1 MQPDGPYR
9 YTHML
14 GGSPVGK
21 AWAAVDG
28 QGRLVTVA
36 VLDATV
42 AATPGWREAFAG
54 TANSLAQAPGGAPFT
69 YADFSAAAPWVAY
82 PAEVGPAPEKLFRA
96 LGVDYQPVPSAAA
109 PASGPSQ
116 PVSGVPQSVSGPPA
130 PTSGPPESVSGP
142 PQPVSGPPQPVSGG
156 PQSVSGPPQ
165 PVPGGHQPVSGA
177 PFPGQSTPTSATPQP
192 QWHGPV
198 SPAPLQLPTSGPV
211 SGAPQG
217 PVSGAP
223 TSPVSGA
230 GGDEFGLDP
239 FTAPVRRIQPS
250 ARPKRRTGLWVGVA
264 ALALVAAVG
273 AGAAVWALTGDD
285 DPEPPLTAPT
295 GVESSGSVPNP
306 TEVNPGIKP
315 WAQVAPYSPEERALA
330 IAAPSLVF
338 VEAVFTGFV
347 REAKSNVPLSATPV
361 TFKRRCSG
369 FVANPDGHVV
379 TNGQCVQPSAEV
391 ARERALY
398 TLGRILIEQKKL
410 SADELDEY
418 VRSKMGATTFTGD
431 QPDEAPATQVFTQF
445 NIARGDL
452 TASPAV
458 PAQLVH
464 VLAADGGNLALLK
477 VAQSDLPTAEVDPA
491 ASPVPGAALLLIGYQ
506 TGDSD
511 FRAATYTVE
520 SKQVQVS
527 STGKQGT
534 VEVARV
540 NEDLGIYSHGGIAID
555 DQGRVVGVID
565 NDRAVNGGAN
575 RAVVSVSAVTGL
587 LAEKGVENEIADADR
602 AYRSGL
608 DAFFAGRSGD
618 AIAQFNT
625 VAETS
630 PTNLVAQAY
639 RQNAIDRSRLEQE
652 SSDSSNLV
660 PILLAGLG
668 GALVVG
674 LIGAAVLVLRRRST
688 Y

>member
-28 QGRLVTVA
+28 QGRFVTVA

-42 AATPGWREAFAG
+42 AAAPGWREAFAG
-54 TANSLAQAPGGAPFT
+54 TANSLAQAAGGSPFT

-82 PAEVGPAPEKLFRA
+82 PAEAGPAAEKLFRA
-96 LGVDYQPVPSAAA
+96 LGVDYQPVPPAGA
-109 PASGPSQ
+109 PVSGPPQ
-116 PVSGVPQSVSGPPA
+116 PVSGAPQSVSGPPA
-130 PTSGPPESVSGP
+130 SISGPPVSVSGPPQPVSGASQPVSGP

-156 PQSVSGPPQ
+156 PQSVSGA
-165 PVPGGHQPVSGA
+165 PG
-177 PFPGQSTPTSATPQP
+177 PGQGGPIAATPHTP
-192 QWHGPV
+192 WHGPA
-198 SPAPLQLPTSGPV
+198 APIQPPTSGPV
-211 SGAPQG
+211 SGAPISPG
-217 PVSGAP
+217 PGTAS
-223 TSPVSGA
+223 
-230 GGDEFGLDP
+230 DDFGLDP

-250 ARPKRRTGLWVGVA
+250 ARPKRRTGLWAAVA

-273 AGAAVWALTGDD
+273 TGAAVWALTGDD
-285 DPEPPLTAPT
+285 DPEPPQTAPT
-295 GVESSGSVPNP
+295 GAEGSGSSFPNP
-306 TEVNPGIKP
+306 AQVNPGIKP

-398 TLGRILIEQKKL
+398 TLGRILIEQNKL
-410 SADELDEY
+410 SAAELDGY
-418 VRSKMGATTFTGD
+418 VRSKMATTTFTGN
-431 QPDEAPATQVFTQF
+431 QPDVDPAMQVFAQF

-452 TASPAV
+452 TANPAV
-458 PAQLVH
+458 PAQLVD

-477 VAQSDLPTAEVDPA
+477 LAQSDLPTAELDPSA
-491 ASPVPGAALLLIGYQ
+491 KPGPGTALLLIGYQ

-520 SKQVQVS
+520 AKQVQVS

-540 NEDLGIYSHGGIAID
+540 NDDLGIYSHGGIAID
-555 DQGRVVGVID
+555 TQGRVVGVID
-565 NDRAVNGGAN
+565 NDRAANGGAN
-575 RAVVSVSAVTGL
+575 RALVPVSAVSGL
-587 LAEKGVENEIADADR
+587 LDGTDVRNELADADR

-608 DAFFAGRSGD
+608 DAFFAGRSDD
-618 AIAQFNT
+618 AVAQFNA
-625 VAETS
+625 VAEAS
-630 PTNLVAQAY
+630 PANLVAQAY
-639 RQNAIDRSRLEQE
+639 RQNAIDRSRLERD
-652 SSDSSNLV
+652 SSESSNLL

-674 LIGAAVLVLRRRST
+674 LVGAAVLVLRRRST

>member
-1 MQPDGPYR
+1 MQPEGPYR

-28 QGRLVTVA
+28 QGRFVTVA

-42 AATPGWREAFAG
+42 AATQGWREAFAG
-54 TANSLAQAPGGAPFT
+54 TANSLAQAPGGSPFT

-82 PAEVGPAPEKLFRA
+82 AAEAGPAAEKLFRA
-96 LGVDYQPVPSAAA
+96 LGVDYQPVP
-109 PASGPSQ
+109 PAGTPVPGPPQ
-116 PVSGVPQSVSGPPA
+116 PVSGAPQSVSGPPA
-130 PTSGPPESVSGP
+130 PISGPPQPVSGA

-156 PQSVSGPPQ
+156 PQ
-165 PVPGGHQPVSGA
+165 PVSGA
-177 PFPGQSTPTSATPQP
+177 PAPGLNAPNPAKTQP
-192 QWHGPV
+192 PWSGAA
-198 SPAPLQLPTSGPV
+198 SPAPIQPHPPGPV
-211 SGAPQG
+211 SGAPMSPG
-217 PVSGAP
+217 PGTA
-223 TSPVSGA
+223 
-230 GGDEFGLDP
+230 GDEFGLDP
-239 FTAPVRRIQPS
+239 FAAPVRRIQPS
-250 ARPKRRTGLWVGVA
+250 ARPKRRTGLWAAVA

-273 AGAAVWALTGDD
+273 TGAAVWALTGEG
-285 DPEPPLTAPT
+285 DPEPPQAAPT
-295 GVESSGSVPNP
+295 GVEGSGNFPDP
-306 TEVNPGIKP
+306 AEVNPGIKP
-315 WAQVAPYSPEERALA
+315 WAQVPPYSPEERALA

-369 FVANPDGHVV
+369 FVANADGHVV

-398 TLGRILIEQKKL
+398 TLGRILIEQDKL
-410 SADELDEY
+410 SATELDGY
-418 VRSKMGATTFTGD
+418 VRGKMGTTIFTGD
-431 QPDEAPATQVFTQF
+431 QPEADPAMQVFAQL

-458 PAQLVH
+458 PAQLEH
-464 VLAADGGNLALLK
+464 VLAPDGGNLALVKL
-477 VAQSDLPTAEVDPA
+477 AQSGLPTAELDPA
-491 ASPVPGAALLLIGYQ
+491 AAPGAGTALLLIGYQ

-520 SKQVQVS
+520 AKQVQVS
-527 STGKQGT
+527 TTGRQGT

-540 NEDLGIYSHGGIAID
+540 NDDLGIYSHGGIAID
-555 DQGRVVGVID
+555 TRGRVVGVID

-575 RAVVSVSAVTGL
+575 RALVPVSAVAGL
-587 LAEKGVENEIADADR
+587 LNETGVENEITDADR

-608 DAFFAGRSGD
+608 DAFFAGRSAD
-618 AIAQFNT
+618 AIAQFDA
-625 VAETS
+625 VAEAS
-630 PTNLVAQAY
+630 PANLVAQAY
-639 RQNAIDRSRLEQE
+639 RQNAIDRSRLERD
-652 SSDSSNLV
+652 SSGSSNLL

-674 LIGAAVLVLRRRST
+674 LVGAAVLVMRRRSS

>member
-1 MQPDGPYR
+1 MQPEGPYR

-28 QGRLVTVA
+28 QGRFVTVA

-42 AATPGWREAFAG
+42 AAAPGWREAFAG
-54 TANSLAQAPGGAPFT
+54 TANSLAQAPGGSPFT

-82 PAEVGPAPEKLFRA
+82 AAEAGPAAEKLFRA
-96 LGVDYQPVPSAAA
+96 LGVDYQPVPPVGA
-109 PASGPSQ
+109 PVSGPPQ
-116 PVSGVPQSVSGPPA
+116 PVSGAPRSVSGPPA
-130 PTSGPPESVSGP
+130 PTSGPPVPISGP
-142 PQPVSGPPQPVSGG
+142 PQPVSGPPQPM
-156 PQSVSGPPQ
+156 
-165 PVPGGHQPVSGA
+165 SGA
-177 PFPGQSTPTSATPQP
+177 PAPGQGGPIAATPP
-192 QWHGPV
+192 HTSWHGPA
-198 SPAPLQLPTSGPV
+198 SPAPIQPPASGPV
-211 SGAPQG
+211 SGAPISPG
-217 PVSGAP
+217 PGVAS
-223 TSPVSGA
+223 
-230 GGDEFGLDP
+230 DDFGLDP

-250 ARPKRRTGLWVGVA
+250 ARPKRRTGLWAAVA

-273 AGAAVWALTGDD
+273 TGAAVWALTGDD
-285 DPEPPLTAPT
+285 DPEPPQTAPT
-295 GVESSGSVPNP
+295 GVEGSGSSFPNP
-306 TEVNPGIKP
+306 AQVNPGIKP

-379 TNGQCVQPSAEV
+379 TNGQCVQPSAEI

-398 TLGRILIEQKKL
+398 TLGRILIEQNKL
-410 SADELDEY
+410 SATELDGY
-418 VRSKMGATTFTGD
+418 VRSKMGTTTFTGD
-431 QPDEAPATQVFTQF
+431 QPDVDPAVQVFAQF

-452 TASPAV
+452 TANPAV
-458 PAQLVH
+458 PAQLVN

-477 VAQSDLPTAEVDPA
+477 LAQSDLPTAELDPSA
-491 ASPVPGAALLLIGYQ
+491 KPGPGTALLLIGYQ

-520 SKQVQVS
+520 AKQVQVS

-540 NEDLGIYSHGGIAID
+540 NDDLGIYSHGGIAID
-555 DQGRVVGVID
+555 TQGRVVGVID
-565 NDRAVNGGAN
+565 NDRAANGGAN
-575 RAVVSVSAVTGL
+575 RALVPVSAVAGL
-587 LAEKGVENEIADADR
+587 LDETDVRNELADADR

-608 DAFFAGRSGD
+608 DAFFAGRSDD
-618 AIAQFNT
+618 AVAQFNA
-625 VAETS
+625 VAEAS
-630 PTNLVAQAY
+630 PANLVAQAY
-639 RQNAIDRSRLEQE
+639 RQNAIDRSRLERD
-652 SSDSSNLV
+652 SSESSNLL

-674 LIGAAVLVLRRRST
+674 LGGAAVLVMRRRST

>member
-9 YTHML
+9 YTHLL

-28 QGRLVTVA
+28 QGRFVTVA
-36 VLDATV
+36 VLDATA

-54 TANSLAQAPGGAPFT
+54 TANNLAQAPGGAPFT

-82 PAEVGPAPEKLFRA
+82 AAEAGPAAEKLFRA
-96 LGVDYQPVPSAAA
+96 LGVDYQPVPAAGT
-109 PASGPSQ
+109 PVSGPPQ

-130 PTSGPPESVSGP
+130 SISGPPQPVSGA
-142 PQPVSGPPQPVSGG
+142 PQPVSGPPQPVSGA
-156 PQSVSGPPQ
+156 P
-165 PVPGGHQPVSGA
+165 QPVSGA
-177 PFPGQSTPTSATPQP
+177 PVPGQGPAVPATQHVPWNAP
-192 QWHGPV
+192 A
-198 SPAPLQLPTSGPV
+198 SPAPVAPPSSGPV
-211 SGAPQG
+211 SGAPMSPG
-217 PVSGAP
+217 PATAS
-223 TSPVSGA
+223 
-230 GGDEFGLDP
+230 DEFGLDP
-239 FTAPVRRIQPS
+239 FTAPVRRIKPS
-250 ARPKRRTGLWVGVA
+250 APPKRRTGLWAAVA

-273 AGAAVWALTGDD
+273 TGAVVWALTADGDA
-285 DPEPPLTAPT
+285 DPPQTAPT
-295 GVESSGSVPNP
+295 AVDGSGSFPNP
-306 TEVNPGIKP
+306 APVNPGIKP

-338 VEAVFTGFV
+338 VESVFTGFV

-379 TNGQCVQPSAEV
+379 TNGQCVQPSADV

-410 SADELDEY
+410 SAADLDGY
-418 VRSKMGATTFTGD
+418 VRGKMGSTTFTGS
-431 QPDEAPATQVFTQF
+431 QPGVEPATQMFAQI

-458 PAQLVH
+458 SAQLVH

-477 VAQSDLPTAEVDPA
+477 LAQSDLPTAELDPA
-491 ASPVPGAALLLIGYQ
+491 AVPGPGTALLLIGYQ

-520 SKQVQVS
+520 AKQVQVS

-534 VEVARV
+534 VDVARV
-540 NEDLGIYSHGGIAID
+540 NDDLGIYSHGGIAID
-555 DQGRVVGVID
+555 TRGRVVGVID
-565 NDRAVNGGAN
+565 NDRAANGGAN
-575 RAVVSVSAVTGL
+575 RALVPVSTVSGL
-587 LAEKGVENEIADADR
+587 LDETGVRNEISDADR

-608 DAFFAGRSGD
+608 DAFFSGRSAD
-618 AIAQFNT
+618 AIAQFDA
-625 VAETS
+625 VAESS
-630 PTNLVAQAY
+630 PANLVAQAY
-639 RQNAIDRSRLEQE
+639 RQNAIDRSRLERE
-652 SSDSSNLV
+652 SSESSNLL

-674 LIGAAVLVLRRRST
+674 VVGATVLVLRRRSR